1 MGRVGKLPIQ
11 ISDKIKVKFE
21 ENKVRVE
28 GPKGMLEQI
37 VPSQVKVLVENTEVK
52 IASGEKSKTN
62 EALCG
67 TMRALINNMVL
78 GVTNGYEK
86 SMIIE
91 GKGYRVNIEN
101 KNLILR
107 LGYANPVEFVAP
119 EGIEINTPDAHKI
132 IVKGIDKQ
140 LVGNTAATIRAFK
153 PPEPYKGKGI
163 RYEGEFIRRKAG
175 KKAGYGAGA

>member
-11 ISDKIKVKFE
+11 ISDKIKVNFE

-52 IASGEKSKTN
+52 ITSGEKSKTN

-67 TMRALINNMVL
+67 TMRALINNMVI

-86 SMIIE
+86 ILVIE
-91 GKGYRVNIEN
+91 GKGYRANLEN
-101 KNLILR
+101 KDLSLQ
-107 LGYANPVEFVAP
+107 LGYANPVKFVAP
-119 EGIEINTPDAHKI
+119 EGIEIGVPGIHRI
-132 IVKGIDKQ
+132 IIKGIDKQ
-140 LVGNTAATIRAFK
+140 LVGNTAAIIRAFK